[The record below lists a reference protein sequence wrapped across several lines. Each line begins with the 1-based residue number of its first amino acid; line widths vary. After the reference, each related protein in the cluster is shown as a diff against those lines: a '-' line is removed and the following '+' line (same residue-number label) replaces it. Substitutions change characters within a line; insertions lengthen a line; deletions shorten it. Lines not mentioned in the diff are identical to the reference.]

1 MIFFHRMLKTWFLL
15 AGLTGFSL
23 LPLAAQEKTGWIT
36 GQVTD
41 KETEE
46 TLPGANI
53 YLKHNMAIGTVSDF
67 NGHYRL
73 KIPAGT
79 WRVVCSYTGMKTLEK
94 EVTVAP
100 GQQVVVNFPMEIFS
114 KQFKEVVVK
123 AGKFDRKLE
132 EQTVSIEVMKARL
145 IEERNTTN
153 ISQALDLMPGVNII
167 DEEPQ
172 IRGGSGFTFGVG
184 SKVAVFIDDL
194 PIITGDNG
202 KPDWSLIPVENIN
215 QVEVVKGAS
224 SVLSG
229 SAALSGAIYIHTQFP
244 GLEPETRVKVF
255 GGIYTPPPAPAA
267 KWWNGLNWSSGAT
280 FQHARQINKNRT
292 DLVIGAFLER
302 AGNYIGAPKPG
313 PLVHVENE
321 LTDKDM
327 TNYRARVNFNL
338 RHRSK
343 KVNGLSYGLNGNMM
357 YSETARPLAW
367 LDDTTYFYRAYPDAI
382 IKGNNLTF
390 YFDPFIKYVSELG
403 FKHEFINRV
412 MVANKDLINDQ
423 SNDVVMMFNQYQ
435 YSKSFANLGHLDFIG
450 GISSNYTHS
459 HANMY
464 AASGSPDN
472 YVWNVSIFTEIEK
485 NIHGLLNLSGGV
497 RLEHFILNDSIRDIQ
512 PVVRAGAT
520 LKLGQETYLRSS
532 LGQGYRFPT
541 ITERFIRTTA
551 GSIGVFDNPDL
562 KPEKSWNAE
571 MGLKQGFKFSHFYGF
586 LDIAYF
592 YQIYE
597 NTIQYLFGFWDPT
610 YQFAIAGFKFVNT
623 GKSRV
628 NGLDISVNGTSRSGN
643 DWQVN
648 YLIGYTY
655 VMPVVEDPDY
665 VYTHDYN
672 PGGHTEFSYRTT
684 SVDPSRGI
692 LKYRYL
698 HTAKANLDVTW
709 KHLTVGGSFKYF
721 SKIVNLDKAI
731 FDFEDATT
739 ATGGTLQPILYK
751 RYFREHNHGNG
762 ILDLRMGYTF
772 AKIHKVSLIVDNVA
786 NRMYSLRPLKAEPMR
801 RITLQYSLHF

>member
-1 MIFFHRMLKTWFLL
+1 MIPAGKIRWWLLFVFLL
-15 AGLTGFSL
+15 TGVSSFSRQL
-23 LPLAAQEKTGWIT
+23 QQQEGWIA
-36 GQVTD
+36 GKVID

-53 YLKHNMAIGTVSDF
+53 YLKHNMAVGTVSDF
-67 NGHYRL
+67 NGHFRL
-73 KIPAGT
+73 KVPAGT
-79 WRVVCSYTGMKTLEK
+79 MTVICSYTGMKTLEK
-94 EVTVAP
+94 QVTVKA
-100 GQQVVVNFPMEIFS
+100 GQELVINFPMEIFS

-123 AGKFDRKLE
+123 AGKFDKKLE

-145 IEERNTTN
+145 IEARNTTN
-153 ISQALDLMPGVNII
+153 ISTALELIPGVNII

-215 QVEVVKGAS
+215 QVEVVKGAA

-229 SAALSGAIYIHTQFP
+229 SSALSGAIYIHTQFP
-244 GLEPETRVKVF
+244 SLEPKTNIKVF
-255 GGIYTPPPAPAA
+255 GGMYTPPRTPAA
-267 KWWNGLNWSSGAT
+267 KWWNGLNWNSGIT
-280 FQHARQINKNRT
+280 FQHSRQINKNRT
-292 DLVIGAFLER
+292 DLVIGGFLQRE
-302 AGNYIGAPKPG
+302 GNYIGAPKPG
-313 PLVHVENE
+313 PLVDVDNE

-327 TNYRARVNFNL
+327 TNYRGRFNFNL

-343 KVNGLSYGLNGNMM
+343 KVNGLSYGLNGNVM

-367 LDDTTYFYRAYPDAI
+367 LNDTTYFYRAYPDAI
-382 IKGNNLTF
+382 IKGKNLTY
-390 YFDPFIKYVSELG
+390 YFDPFIKYISELG
-403 FKHEFINRV
+403 FKHEFINRL
-412 MVANKDLINDQ
+412 MVSNKDLINDQ
-423 SNDVVMMFNQYQ
+423 SNDVFMMFNQYQ
-435 YSKSFANLGHLDFIG
+435 YSKSFSNLGHLDFIG

-459 HANMY
+459 NANMY
-464 AASGSPDN
+464 SASGSPEN
-472 YVWNVSIFTEIEK
+472 YIWNVSIFTEIEK
-485 NIHGLLNLSGGV
+485 NISGILTLSGGA

-512 PVVRAGAT
+512 PVIRAGAT
-520 LKLGQETYLRSS
+520 LKLGRETYLRTS

-541 ITERFIRTTA
+541 ITERYIRTNA
-551 GSIGVFDNPDL
+551 GSIGVFDNPGL

-586 LDIAYF
+586 LDVAYF

-610 YQFAIAGFKFVNT
+610 YQFAIAGYKFVNT
-623 GKSRV
+623 GKSRI
-628 NGLDISVNGTSRSGN
+628 NGIDLSVNGTYKTSN
-643 DWQVN
+643 HWQIN

-665 VYTHDYN
+665 VFTHDYN
-672 PGGHTEFSYRTT
+672 PGGSMEFSYSST
-684 SVDPSRGI
+684 SVDPSKGI

-698 HTAKANLDVTW
+698 HTAKANLDITW
-709 KHLTVGGSFKYF
+709 KNLTVGGSFRYF

-739 ATGGTLQPILYK
+739 NTGGTLQPILYRK
-751 RYFREHNHGNG
+751 YFYNHNNGNAIFDMRVG
-762 ILDLRMGYTF
+762 FTF
-772 AKIHKVSLIVDNVA
+772 AKIHKVSLIIDNIG

-801 RITLQYSLHF
+801 KITFQYNIKF

>member
-1 MIFFHRMLKTWFLL
+1 MI
-15 AGLTGFSL
+15 
-23 LPLAAQEKTGWIT
+23 
-36 GQVTD
+36 D

-53 YLKHNMAIGTVSDF
+53 YLKHNMAVGAVSDF
-67 NGHYRL
+67 NGHFRL
-73 KIPAGT
+73 KVPAGT
-79 WRVVCSYTGMKTLEK
+79 LTVVCSYTGMKTLEK
-94 EVTVAP
+94 VITLKA
-100 GQQVVVNFPMEIFS
+100 GQELVVNFPMEIFS

-123 AGKFDRKLE
+123 AGKFDKKLE
-132 EQTVSIEVMKARL
+132 EQTVSIEVMKASL
-145 IEERNTTN
+145 IEDRNTTN
-153 ISQALDLMPGVNII
+153 ISTALNLIPGVNII

-215 QVEVVKGAS
+215 QVEVVKGAA

-229 SAALSGAIYIHTQFP
+229 SSALSGAIYIHTQFP
-244 GLEPETRVKVF
+244 GLEPETNIKVF
-255 GGIYTPPPAPAA
+255 GGMYTPPSTPAD
-267 KWWNGLNWSSGAT
+267 KWWNGLNWSSGIT

-292 DLVIGAFLER
+292 DLVIGGFLQRE
-302 AGNYIGAPKPG
+302 GNYIGAPKPG
-313 PLVHVENE
+313 PLVEVDNE

-327 TNYRARVNFNL
+327 TNYRGRFNFNL
-338 RHRSK
+338 RHRSQ
-343 KVNGLSYGLNGNMM
+343 KVNGLSYGLNGNIM

-367 LDDTTYFYRAYPDAI
+367 LNDTSDFYRAYPDAI
-382 IKGNNLTF
+382 IQGTNLTS
-390 YFDPFIKYVSELG
+390 YFDPFIKYVSALG

-412 MVANKDLINDQ
+412 MLSNKDLINDQ
-423 SNDVVMMFNQYQ
+423 SNDVFMMFNQYQ
-435 YSKSFANLGHLDFIG
+435 YSKSFSNLGNLDFIG

-459 HANMY
+459 NANMY
-464 AASGSPDN
+464 SASGSPENDI
-472 YVWNVSIFTEIEK
+472 WNISIFTEIEK
-485 NIHGLLNLSGGV
+485 NINGIVNLSGGV

-512 PVVRAGAT
+512 PVIRAGAT
-520 LKLGQETYLRSS
+520 LKLGRETYLRTS

-541 ITERFIRTTA
+541 ITERYIRTNA
-551 GSIGVFDNPDL
+551 GSIGVFDNPEL

-571 MGLKQGFKFSHFYGF
+571 MGLKQGFKFSNFYGF

-623 GKSRV
+623 GKSRI
-628 NGLDISVNGTSRSGN
+628 NGIDISVNGTSKTGKH
-643 DWQVN
+643 WQIN
-648 YLIGYTY
+648 YLLGYTY
-655 VMPVVEDPDY
+655 VMPVVEDPDLI
-665 VYTHDYN
+665 YTHDYN
-672 PGGHTEFSYRTT
+672 PGGHTEFSYNST
-684 SVDPSRGI
+684 SVDPSKGI

-698 HTAKANLDVTW
+698 HTVKANLDITW
-709 KHLTVGGSFKYF
+709 KNLTVGGSFKYF
-721 SKIVNLDKAI
+721 SKIVNLDKAV

-739 ATGGTLQPILYK
+739 HTGGTLQPILYRK
-751 RYFREHNHGNG
+751 YFYNHNNGNA
-762 ILDLRMGYTF
+762 IFDLRLGYTL
-772 AKIHKVSLIVDNVA
+772 AQIHKLSLIVDNIA

-801 RITLQYSLHF
+801 KITFQYTLKF

>member
-1 MIFFHRMLKTWFLL
+1 MIPAGRIKWWLMFVFLL
-15 AGLTGFSL
+15 TGTYSFSRQL
-23 LPLAAQEKTGWIT
+23 QQQEGWIT

-73 KIPAGT
+73 KVPAGT
-79 WRVVCSYTGMKTLEK
+79 FTVICSYTGMKTIEK
-94 EVTVAP
+94 EVTVKE
-100 GQQVVVNFPMEIFS
+100 GQQVSLNFRMEIFS

-123 AGKFDRKLE
+123 AGKFDRKIE

-153 ISQALDLMPGVNII
+153 ISTALNLIPGVNII

-202 KPDWSLIPVENIN
+202 KPNWSLIPVENIN

-244 GLEPETRVKVF
+244 GIEPETRIKVF
-255 GGIYTPPPAPAA
+255 GGTYSPPRAPAD
-267 KWWNGLNWSSGAT
+267 KWWNGLNWSSGLT
-280 FQHARQINKNRT
+280 FQHSRQINHNRT
-292 DLVIGAFLER
+292 DLVVGAFLQRE
-302 AGNYIGAPKPG
+302 GNYIGAPKPS
-313 PLVHVENE
+313 PLVDVDNE

-327 TNYRARVNFNL
+327 TNYHARVNINL

-343 KVNGLSYGLNGNMM
+343 KVNGLSYGVNGNFM

-367 LDDTTYFYRAYPDAI
+367 LNDTNYFYRAYPDAI
-382 IKGNNLTF
+382 IKGKNITY
-390 YFDPFIKYVSELG
+390 YFDPFIKYVSALG
-403 FKHEFINRV
+403 FKHEFINRL
-412 MVANKDLINDQ
+412 MVSNSDNINDQ
-423 SNDVVMMFNQYQ
+423 SNDVFMMFNQYQ
-435 YSKSFANLGHLDFIG
+435 FSKSFANLGHLDFIG

-459 HANMY
+459 NANMY
-464 AASGSPDN
+464 AASGSPQN
-472 YVWNVSIFTEIEK
+472 YVWNTSIFTEIEK
-485 NIHGLLNLSGGV
+485 NFSGILNLSGGV
-497 RLEHFILNDSIRDIQ
+497 RIEHFILNDSIRDIQ
-512 PVVRAGAT
+512 PVIRAGAT
-520 LKLGQETYLRSS
+520 LKVGRETYLRTS

-541 ITERFIRTTA
+541 ITERFIRTNA
-551 GSIGVFDNPDL
+551 GSIGVFDNPEL
-562 KPEKSWNAE
+562 MPEKSWNAE
-571 MGLKQGFKFSHFYGF
+571 IGIKQGFKFSHFYGF
-586 LDIAYF
+586 LDVAYF

-623 GKSRV
+623 GRSRI
-628 NGLDISVNGTSRSGN
+628 NGLDISVNGTSKTSHH
-643 DWQVN
+643 WQIN

-655 VMPVVEDPDY
+655 VMPVAEEPDL
-665 VYTHDYN
+665 VYAHDYN
-672 PGGHTEFSYRTT
+672 PGGHTEFSYNST
-684 SVDPSRGI
+684 SVDPSKGI

-698 HTAKANLDVTW
+698 HTAKANLDISW
-709 KHLTVGGSFKYF
+709 KNLTVGGSFKYF

-739 ATGGTLQPILYK
+739 NTGGTLQPILYRK
-751 RYFREHNHGNG
+751 YFYNHNNGNAIFDMRVG
-762 ILDLRMGYTF
+762 FTF
-772 AKIHKVSLIVDNVA
+772 AGIHKFALIVDNIG

-801 RITLQYSLHF
+801 KITLQYNLQF